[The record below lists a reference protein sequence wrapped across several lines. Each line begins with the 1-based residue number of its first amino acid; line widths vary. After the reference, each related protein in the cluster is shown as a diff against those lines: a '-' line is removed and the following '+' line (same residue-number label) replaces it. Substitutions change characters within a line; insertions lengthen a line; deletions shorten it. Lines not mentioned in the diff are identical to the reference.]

1 MLFTFRRDDEGRE
14 TIEVGGLTIARFNG
28 YPEEFEWLN
37 SMPGITAEHVYEAA
51 AKADEAGFWTQE
63 AVPYPAPTR
72 GRYFRWIENEVTV
85 DVPVAET
92 TSTTRSIDN
101 SEDQA

>member
-14 TIEVGGLTIARFNG
+14 TIEVGGLAIARITNG
-28 YPEEFEWLN
+28 PEGFEWLN
-37 SMPGITAEHVYEAA
+37 SMPGITAEHVREAA
-51 AKADEAGFWTQE
+51 VKADETGFWTQE

-72 GRYFRWIENEVTV
+72 GRYFMWIENEVVV

-92 TSTTRSIDN
+92 TSTIMSVDM